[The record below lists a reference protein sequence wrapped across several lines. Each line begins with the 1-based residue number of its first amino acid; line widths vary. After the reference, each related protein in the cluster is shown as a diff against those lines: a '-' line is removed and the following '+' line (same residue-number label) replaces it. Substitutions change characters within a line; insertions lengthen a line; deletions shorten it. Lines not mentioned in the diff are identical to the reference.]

1 MGEELSILE
10 PARLDIENISINYDG
25 IKAIDSLNFSLN
37 HGQRVAVIGPN
48 GAGKSTLFKA
58 LIGLLPLENGKI
70 FIHGRPLGH
79 HFDCV
84 AFIPQR
90 EEVDWMFPVTVRDV
104 VQMGRFNGSPRFKK
118 YSKYDNEIVMESMAQ
133 MDILELSNRSIDN
146 LSGGQQQR
154 VFIARA
160 LSQKPHILL
169 MDEPF
174 NGVDVFT
181 QEIIWNLLDKL
192 KQDMVTVM
200 IATHDLNIASL
211 KFDSVLLLNKKM
223 ISYGPPSEVFTQ
235 DNLKAAFG
243 NQVIIVGNTAI
254 VDQCCPKDIK

>member
-1 MGEELSILE
+1 MTEKLSDLE
-10 PARLDIENISINYDG
+10 PARLDIENISIHYDKQ
-25 IKAIDSLNFSLN
+25 KAIEDLSFSVN

-58 LIGLLPLENGKI
+58 LIGLLPLESGKI

-104 VQMGRFNGSPRFKK
+104 VQMGRFNSTSRFQK
-118 YSKYDNEIVMESMAQ
+118 YSKQDDKIVLQSMIQ
-133 MDILELSNRSIDN
+133 VDILELADKPIDN

-160 LSQKPHILL
+160 LAQKPHIFL

-192 KQDMVTVM
+192 KQEMVTVM
-200 IATHDLNIASL
+200 IATHDLNLASQ
-211 KFDSVLLLNKKM
+211 KFDCVMLLNKKM
-223 ISYGPPSEVFTQ
+223 VSYGVPSEVFTH
-235 DNLKAAFG
+235 DNLRFAFG
-243 NQVIIVGNTAI
+243 DQVVFIGNTAI
-254 VDQCCPKDIK
+254 VDQCCPKDIR